1 MTTKTFHVSTKNLIA
16 LLAVSSFFIIIG
28 ALGILN
34 YIENVKYLLYA
45 GVTIYFFFW
54 LIVMLEI
61 VNSNIENKIIWIL
74 LMVLF
79 PGIVPIVYLLVRNK
93 IKPLAKDLV

>member
-1 MTTKTFHVSTKNLIA
+1 MITKLTQVSKKNLIA
-16 LLAVSSFFIIIG
+16 LLAVSLFFIFIG
-28 ALGILN
+28 ALGKITS
-34 YIENVKYLLYA
+34 IENVIYLLFI
-45 GVTIYFFFW
+45 GVILFFFFW
-54 LIVMLEI
+54 LIIMVEI
-61 VNSNIENKIIWIL
+61 VNSNTENTIIWVL